1 MSQYEKIYNIR
12 MDNAM
17 NNTAAYCQN
26 MANEMRKKMIDLASI
41 ANGTMHWGGSFSSA
55 EIFAVLYSEILNCK
69 NDNLRFEE
77 KDKFLL
83 SKGHAA
89 LGLYVTLNQVGLLS
103 DKLLM
108 TYQQNGSPISEL
120 MVANDVLGFETSG
133 GSLGISPSYAVG
145 LALLAKKKGYK
156 YKTYVEVG
164 DGEIDEGAVWE
175 AVMASSQYKLDNLTL
190 IIDAN
195 TIQSDGKTKDIMS
208 WENLKARLES
218 FGWNTV
224 CVDGH
229 NCKQLLDA
237 FTNYNIADLPKA
249 VIANTVKGKGISF
262 FENNY
267 LWHDK
272 VLRGAELESARKEVE
287 SFVSNG

>member
-1 MSQYEKIYNIR
+1 
-12 MDNAM
+12 MDNIAI
-17 NNTAAYCQN
+17 NCQN
-26 MANEMRKKMIDLASI
+26 MANQMRKKMIDLASI
-41 ANGTMHWGGSFSSA
+41 TNDTIHWGGSFSSA

-69 NDNLRFEE
+69 NKNLCFEE

-89 LGLYVTLNQVGLLS
+89 LGLYVALNQVGLLS
-103 DKLLM
+103 NELLM

-120 MVANDVLGFETSG
+120 MAANNELDFETSG
-133 GSLGISPSYAVG
+133 GSLGINPSYAVG
-145 LALLAKKKGYK
+145 LALLAKRKGYK

-175 AVMASSQYKLDNLTL
+175 AIMASSQYKLDNLTL

-208 WENLKARLES
+208 WENLEARLES
-218 FGWNTV
+218 FGWNTIS
-224 CVDGH
+224 VDGH

-237 FTNYNIADLPKA
+237 FINHNIIDSPKA

-272 VLRGAELESARKEVE
+272 ILRGTELELARKEIE
-287 SFVSNG
+287 NFDFNR